1 MNCVSTVDYFLT
13 NDIGA
18 ISSFDV
24 LVIDRDLSD
33 HHPVII
39 TCAYERSDTQN
50 DVPPD
55 KLRGLDSHM
64 VKYLRCDRA
73 DLSLYR
79 NMTGLFLL
87 TILSDLI
94 VIESANSATAESIE
108 AIYHSIINSLLSSS
122 KLAVPANTKN
132 YFKFWWD
139 EKLDEL
145 KNKSI
150 ASCRMWNTAGKP
162 RSGPIFNMYKKDRS
176 AYKNVI
182 RESLSLIHI

>member
-1 MNCVSTVDYFLT
+1 
-13 NDIGA
+13 
-18 ISSFDV
+18 
-24 LVIDRDLSD
+24 
-33 HHPVII
+33 
-39 TCAYERSDTQN
+39 
-50 DVPPD
+50 
-55 KLRGLDSHM
+55 M
-64 VKYLRCDRA
+64 VKYLRWDRA
-73 DLSLYR
+73 ELSLYR
-79 NMTGLFLL
+79 NMTGLFLQ

-150 ASCRMWNTAGKP
+150 ASCRIWKTAGKP
-162 RSGPIFNMYKKDRS
+162 RSGPIFNMYKKDRY
-176 AYKNVI
+176 AYRKVI
-182 RESLSLIHI
+182 RESRLNENRVYTNNLHEALLEKQGTAFWECWRSKFDSNKRKISHVDGVNDASVITEHFASHFEKVYTNG